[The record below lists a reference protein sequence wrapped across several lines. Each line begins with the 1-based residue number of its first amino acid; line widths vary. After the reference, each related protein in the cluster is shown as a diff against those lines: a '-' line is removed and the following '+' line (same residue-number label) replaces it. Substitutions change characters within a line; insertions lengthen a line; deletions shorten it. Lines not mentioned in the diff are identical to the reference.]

1 MEKVI
6 KEVYEEVKRRC
17 LLPSNEYGIGAWD
30 HHIELVYK
38 IALKIHKEYQAD
50 HDIVALAA
58 LLHDVASVTNK
69 DFYENHHIIGAEI
82 AKEILEPLNVQEEQI
97 NHIQKCILNHRG
109 SVINEKNTREEI
121 CIADADAMAHF
132 YSVPSLL
139 RMVYVERNMSIDEG
153 AEFVANKLERSY
165 KKLTPEGKALI
176 EPHYEASKI
185 LLKKI

>member
-1 MEKVI
+1 MEVVI
-6 KEVYEEVKRRC
+6 KEVYKEVKRRC

-58 LLHDVASVTNK
+58 LLHDVASITNK
-69 DFYENHHIIGAEI
+69 EFYEKHHIIGAEI
-82 AKEILEPLNVQEEQI
+82 AKQILEPLDVSKDQI
-97 NHIQKCILNHRG
+97 EHIQRCILNHRG
-109 SVINEKNTREEI
+109 SIVKEKITQEEI

-165 KKLTPEGKALI
+165 KKLTPQGKALI